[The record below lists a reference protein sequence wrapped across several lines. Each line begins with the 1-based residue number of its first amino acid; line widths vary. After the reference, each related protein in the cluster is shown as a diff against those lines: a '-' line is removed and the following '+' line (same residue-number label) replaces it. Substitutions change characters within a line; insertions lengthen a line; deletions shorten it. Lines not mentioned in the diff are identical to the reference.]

1 MDTAEASLSA
11 KGLKDGPEA
20 VAHASCAAA
29 AGEILQVSWSL

>member
-20 VAHASCAAA
+20 VAHASCAA
-29 AGEILQVSWSL
+29 GEILQVSWSL